1 MAIRRWDSKES
12 WNLSMSLGRARGKEL
27 TWWIK
32 ILTNCPVEWLRREK
46 KNPETLP
53 LKICIILMCMKEW
66 NKKVFFLW
74 RSAWCKISWAVAAPF
89 IHSQAGKWSGCGMMG
104 TLAGRSHGDIV
115 ACRAVQT
122 GRGALPQ
129 AVCLGVATGWR
140 FKITPKLRRNTPE
153 YLHGCS
159 QSK

>member
-32 ILTNCPVEWLRREK
+32 ILTNCPVEWLKREK
-46 KNPETLP
+46 KTPETLP

-66 NKKVFFLW
+66 NKKVFFCGNQPGARYPGLW
-74 RSAWCKISWAVAAPF
+74 LHLSSIPRLENDLDVGWWALWLGDPTGTSWHV
-89 IHSQAGKWSGCGMMG
+89 QWR
-104 TLAGRSHGDIV
+104 LAGEHCHR
-115 ACRAVQT
+115 
-122 GRGALPQ
+122 L
-129 AVCLGVATGWR
+129 CLGVVTGWR
-140 FKITPKLRRNTPE
+140 FKIIPKLRRNTPE